1 MSLEEKVNQQIKTA
15 MLEKNQAS
23 LRTLRAIKSAIL
35 IAKTE
40 KENKEILDENVEM
53 KILQKLLKQ
62 RQDSATIYEQQ
73 NRTDLLEKEKEEM
86 AIIQQFLP
94 PALSKEDV
102 QAQVKEIIELTQAK
116 TMADMGKVMGLA
128 SKKLAGQ
135 VDGKTL
141 SEVVKSLLS

>member
-94 PALSKEDV
+94 PAL
-102 QAQVKEIIELTQAK
+102 I
-116 TMADMGKVMGLA
+116 
-128 SKKLAGQ
+128 
-135 VDGKTL
+135 
-141 SEVVKSLLS
+141 